1 VVNAPPGWDEEAI
14 NNFNRAQLAAEKA
27 RLLGEDPDEAFRQSL
42 LQSWGKEGQDLD
54 APQLEPP
61 VELPPQ

>member
-1 VVNAPPGWDEEAI
+1 MSAPPGWDEEAI

-42 LQSWGKEGQDLD
+42 LESWGMVGQDLD
-54 APQLEPP
+54 APQEPP
-61 VELPPQ
+61 VEPPPPQ